1 MENGNENGQT
11 LAGTRGA
18 RRSGYFGR
26 GLKLYRKGFGDNLH
40 HDTPEDPVVRSRV
53 TSADLIECL
62 DRAGQP
68 ISQTAYSEIES
79 GISLPRNPADF
90 LRAVGRCLRLS
101 DAEVEDLKLRLFYDV
116 LYQRLGDLTDEVFP
130 AHPEWKR

>member
-1 MENGNENGQT
+1 MENENGSGQST
-11 LAGTRGA
+11 AGTRA

-26 GLKLYRKGFGDNLH
+26 GLRLYRKGFGDSFH
-40 HDTPEDPVVRSRV
+40 RGTPDDPVVRSRV
-53 TSADLIECL
+53 TSADLIDCL
-62 DRAGQP
+62 NRSGHP

-90 LRAVGRCLRLS
+90 LRSVGRCLRLN
-101 DAEVEDLKLRLFYDV
+101 DAEVEDLKHRLFYDV

-130 AHPEWKR
+130 ARPEWKR